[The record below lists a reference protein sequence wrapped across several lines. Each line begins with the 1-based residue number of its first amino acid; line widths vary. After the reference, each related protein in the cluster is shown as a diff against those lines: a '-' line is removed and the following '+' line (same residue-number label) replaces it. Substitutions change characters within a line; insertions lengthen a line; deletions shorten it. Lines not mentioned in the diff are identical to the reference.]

1 MTVIANSFG
10 HIRLSRIADQLH
22 ETQGSSHIEVQADG
36 GDELTHM
43 HGSTVLQ
50 CKTFLGSRKYGSTVE
65 VLLNWIQS
73 LRRSVSSYSV
83 SLVQPVLPVV
93 GVYRSPLA
101 LRCSNSRSFWER
113 PLTSMRLCCMHC
125 QHSP

>member
-50 CKTFLGSRKYGSTVE
+50 CKTFLGSRKYGSYCRSITQLDTVAAE
-65 VLLNWIQS
+65 
-73 LRRSVSSYSV
+73 
-83 SLVQPVLPVV
+83 V
-93 GVYRSPLA
+93 GVFLLGVACAASPA
-101 LRCSNSRSFWER
+101 SSRCV
-113 PLTSMRLCCMHC
+113 
-125 QHSP
+125 